1 MTYFSSI
8 LKTAINDF
16 QRNKLRTFLTSLGI
30 FIGIL
35 SIILLNSLG
44 LGLREYINNQFES
57 LGANLLYIYPGTKKG
72 IFKGGGMV
80 GGIKFDNRDCYQIQK
95 LAEVLELSPILA
107 RTGTIAEVSGKE
119 EVVDLLGANE
129 KISSLFNLEL
139 EKGRLIEKKD
149 CNKKNKVVM
158 ISSVLA
164 KKLFE
169 ENEPVGETMTIEGNS
184 FKVIGILR
192 AKGGGRLGSDL
203 DTHVYTPFTTLSM
216 LTGEKKYPFI
226 YLKVKDKERMDEVK
240 EKITQILRKRYDE
253 DSFSVL
259 DQKETMAMV
268 DEIFKVLN
276 FVLIAIAGISLV
288 VGGVGIMNIMYVSV
302 SERTR
307 EIGIRRAF
315 GARKIDIL
323 TLFLSEALIICFFS
337 GVLALIFAYLINLGI
352 RYFLPAYID
361 LKTILTALIVCG
373 SIGVIFG
380 VSPAKRAADL
390 EPVEAIRYE

>member
-1 MTYFSSI
+1 M
-8 LKTAINDF
+8 
-16 QRNKLRTFLTSLGI
+16 
-30 FIGIL
+30 
-35 SIILLNSLG
+35 
-44 LGLREYINNQFES
+44 
-57 LGANLLYIYPGTKKG
+57 
-72 IFKGGGMV
+72 
-80 GGIKFDNRDCYQIQK
+80 
-95 LAEVLELSPILA
+95 SPILA

-169 ENEPVGETMTIEGNS
+169 EKEPVGETMTIEGNS
-184 FKVIGILR
+184 FKVIGILK
-192 AKGGGRLGSDL
+192 AKGGGGLGSDL

-352 RYFLPAYID
+352 QYFLPAYID

-380 VSPAKRAADL
+380 ISPAKRAADL